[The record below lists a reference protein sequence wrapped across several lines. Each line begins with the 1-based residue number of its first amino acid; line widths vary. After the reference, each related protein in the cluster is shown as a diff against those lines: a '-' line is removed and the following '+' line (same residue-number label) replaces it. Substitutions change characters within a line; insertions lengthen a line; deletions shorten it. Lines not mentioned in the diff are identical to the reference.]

1 VAGMVNVRVSFNY
14 RLDESLDFELPRSG
28 WPVGGRGGGEDT
40 ALLNYID
47 VGGSSPLWIDSNIP
61 RQVVGMS
68 KKAG

>member
-1 VAGMVNVRVSFNY
+1 MSELALIIDLTKAWISNCLDQAG
-14 RLDESLDFELPRSG
+14 LL
-28 WPVGGRGGGEDT
+28 GGGGGGGDT